1 MVMRFLMLVVFMCVI
16 GTATTFLL
24 YSLTKNPWL
33 SCFILAT
40 TTTLF
45 TLENCALLSETERKD
60 EEIELL
66 KTMHSKTLLEKVQAA
81 EMELAYLKRERERQR
96 KLISELKMSGRR
108 WRSGEF

>member
-33 SCFILAT
+33 SCFILAM